1 MWGWAAPTGS
11 RFTCGEQFVC
21 WSRGNTFKLKA
32 VRLIASGWIK
42 CLWNV
47 KRGSTLSFAELL
59 GFFKSL
65 FRISGSRFTFC
76 FSRIVFTAS
85 FQTLQKHLKN
95 SFRRRAQQ
103 QTAGGRRQR
112 QAGKCRAAREAQVS
126 KNRRVWH
133 FKLVTLVGGHV
144 SDQKMKLLC
153 FSLSGNIQR

>member
-1 MWGWAAPTGS
+1 MMWGWAAPTGS

-21 WSRGNTFKLKA
+21 WSRGSTFKLKA

-65 FRISGSRFTFC
+65 FWISGSRFTFC
-76 FSRIVFTAS
+76 FSRIVFTAL

-95 SFRRRAQQ
+95 SFSSKQQ
-103 QTAGGRRQR
+103 ADAVRD
-112 QAGKCRAAREAQVS
+112 
-126 KNRRVWH
+126 
-133 FKLVTLVGGHV
+133 KLVNAEQLETLRLAKTEECNTLDWLHWWVVTLAIRKWSFSV
-144 SDQKMKLLC
+144 S
-153 FSLSGNIQR
+153 S